1 MEREKF
7 PKVQSKK
14 TQSRGH
20 GGFFPFLPTY
30 LSGKLSKHS
39 RVSLQSPVCKIL
51 PNFPSNKNITA
62 PEQRRFMNSGFS
74 LYAWKMYK
82 VFTPQVNHN
91 RSIFKKVRLSYF
103 LLFNLKF
110 LQPP

>member
-20 GGFFPFLPTY
+20 SGFFPFLPTY

-74 LYAWKMYK
+74 LYAWTMYEVLHHK
-82 VFTPQVNHN
+82 
-91 RSIFKKVRLSYF
+91 SIITVLSLKKLDFPVSFYLT
-103 LLFNLKF
+103 
-110 LQPP
+110 